1 MTEIPLD
8 RAFLLTILKRVS
20 QRTRGH
26 AGEDS
31 VQTAFLHLQRY
42 QGSHAVRNPA
52 AFLVQSA
59 VNAWR
64 DEYRHNNFLQKTDLG
79 DGVAELESGA
89 PLQDDVII
97 ARERLK
103 RICAGLEHLP
113 ARTREVFL
121 LHRVEEM
128 KCKEIASHL
137 GISQSAVEKHIAKA
151 LRFLTE
157 WSQGW

>member
-1 MTEIPLD
+1 VTDIPLD
-8 RAFLLTILKRVS
+8 KAFWHTILKRVS

-31 VQTAFLHLQRY
+31 VQTAFLRLQSY
-42 QGSHAVRNPA
+42 QRASIVQNPA
-52 AFLVQSA
+52 AFLVQTA
-59 VNAWR
+59 INAWR
-64 DEYRHNNFLQKTDLG
+64 DEYRHNSFLQKIDLG
-79 DGVAELESGA
+79 NVGSELESGA
-89 PLQDDVII
+89 PLQDEVII

-103 RICAGLEHLP
+103 RICVGLEHLP
-113 ARTREVFL
+113 SRTREVFL

-128 KCKEIASHL
+128 KCKDIARHL
-137 GISQSAVEKHIAKA
+137 GISHSAVEKHIAKA